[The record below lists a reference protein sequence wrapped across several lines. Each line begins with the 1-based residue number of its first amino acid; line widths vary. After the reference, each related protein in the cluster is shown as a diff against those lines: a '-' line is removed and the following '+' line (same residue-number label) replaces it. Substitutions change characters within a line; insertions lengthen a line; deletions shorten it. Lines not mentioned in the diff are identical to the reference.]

1 VQSDA
6 INRRVAGVPGNLHP
20 AHKPSE
26 DAKAPVA
33 PQVNSPA
40 SNWVIDP
47 PNSLVEAKD
56 FHFAVSAS
64 FRMNESMGHEFLFDE
79 VQ

>member
-1 VQSDA
+1 VQPDA

-20 AHKPSE
+20 AHKPPE
-26 DAKAPVA
+26 DEKAPVS
-33 PQVNSPA
+33 SPVSSAA

-47 PNSLVEAKD
+47 PDTLVEAKD